1 MVLAGF
7 FFGLVIGGGLI
18 VLAETTDHSFEEP
31 NQLREFLPIPMLGAT
46 SQIITP
52 EEKSF
57 MSAKKRL
64 ALLSFVVFATFI
76 VIVIIITMI
85 FAGRT

>member
-1 MVLAGF
+1 V
-7 FFGLVIGGGLI
+7 VIGGALI

-46 SQIITP
+46 SQIMTP

-57 MSAKKRL
+57 INAKKRL
-64 ALLSFVVFATFI
+64 AILTLLVVVTFI
-76 VIVIIITMI
+76 ILTVIVFMI
-85 FAGRT
+85 FGQG